1 VGLSPLTRFRVE
13 RIENLPYHLRS
24 LIAGGRPSRE
34 MKSYW
39 IVQKDH
45 GLALEPRD
53 VPAAE
58 PKEGQLLVKVR
69 ASSFNRGELLTVHGA
84 CDPRGKPAGIECAGE
99 IAVGTAAFAVGERVM
114 GRCIGGFAEYA
125 LMDAR
130 EAMRVPPRLSW
141 EQAAAIPLAFMVTH
155 DMLVAHGHVERG
167 EWILITG
174 VSSGVGVAS
183 LQVGKALG
191 AHVIGTSG
199 SEQKLAK
206 LTALGLDVGVA
217 TRGAGF
223 HEPAMKAT
231 GGKGV
236 NLVVNAVGGTVFAEC
251 IRSLAYEGRLAT
263 VGYLDRTLK
272 AEIDLEAL
280 HAKRLHLFGVSN
292 KLRPAAERAQTVRA
306 FENDLLPYF
315 ADGRIVPVVD
325 RVFGFDELT
334 AAHAYFDSGAIVGK
348 VVVRM

>member
-1 VGLSPLTRFRVE
+1 MR
-13 RIENLPYHLRS
+13 
-24 LIAGGRPSRE
+24 
-34 MKSYW
+34 SYW
-39 IVQKDH
+39 VVQSER

-53 VPAAE
+53 VPTPT

-69 ASSFNRGELLTVHGA
+69 ASPFNRGELLTGHGA
-84 CDPRGKPAGIECAGE
+84 YDPNGKAAGIECAGE
-99 IAVGTAAFAVGERVM
+99 IAVDAAGFTVGERVM
-114 GRCIGGFAEYA
+114 GRCVGGFAEYA

-130 EAMRVPPRLSW
+130 EAMRVPARLSW
-141 EQAAAIPLAFMVTH
+141 EQAAAIPLVFMVAH
-155 DMLVAHGHVERG
+155 DMLVAHGELERG
-167 EWILITG
+167 EWLLITG

-183 LQVGKALG
+183 LQAGKALG
-191 AHVIGTSG
+191 ANVIGTSG
-199 SEQKLAK
+199 SPEKLAK
-206 LTALGLDVGVA
+206 LARLGLDVGVA
-217 TRGAGF
+217 TRGGGF

-231 GGKGV
+231 AGKGV
-236 NLVVNAVGGTVFAEC
+236 DLVVNTVGGTVFAEC
-251 IRSLAYEGRLAT
+251 VRTLAFEGRLAT

-306 FENDLLPYF
+306 FEKDFLPYF

-325 RVFGFDELT
+325 RVFAFDELA
-334 AAHAYFDSGAIVGK
+334 AAHAHFDSGAVVGK

>member
-1 VGLSPLTRFRVE
+1 
-13 RIENLPYHLRS
+13 
-24 LIAGGRPSRE
+24 
-34 MKSYW
+34 MKSFW
-39 IVQKDH
+39 IMPAEH
-45 GLALEPRD
+45 GLKLEPRD
-53 VPAAE
+53 VPTPE

-69 ASSFNRGELLTVHGA
+69 ATSFNRGELLTGHGA
-84 CDPRGKPAGIECAGE
+84 FDPRGKPAGIECAGE
-99 IAVGTAAFAVGERVM
+99 IVAGCAGFASGERVM
-114 GRCIGGFAEYA
+114 GRCVGGFAEHA

-130 EAMRVPPRLSW
+130 EAMRVPQRLSW
-141 EQAAAIPLAFMVTH
+141 EQAAAIPLAFMVAH
-155 DMLVAHGHVERG
+155 DMLVAHGRVERG
-167 EWILITG
+167 EWVLITG

-191 AHVIGTSG
+191 TNVIGTSG

-206 LTALGLDVGVA
+206 LAELGLDVGVA
-217 TRGAGF
+217 TRAGGF

-231 GGKGV
+231 AGKGV
-236 NLVVNAVGGTVFAEC
+236 DLVVNTVGGTVFAEC
-251 IRSLAYEGRLAT
+251 IRSLGYEGRLAT

-306 FENDLLPYF
+306 FEKDLLPYF
-315 ADGRIVPVVD
+315 ADGRIAPVVD
-325 RVFGFDELT
+325 RVFAFDDLG
-334 AAHAYFDSGAIVGK
+334 AAHAYFDSGALVGK

>member
-1 VGLSPLTRFRVE
+1 MR
-13 RIENLPYHLRS
+13 
-24 LIAGGRPSRE
+24 A
-34 MKSYW
+34 YW
-39 IVQKDH
+39 IVQSER

-53 VPAAE
+53 VPTPQ

-69 ASSFNRGELLTVHGA
+69 ASSFNRGELLTGHGA
-84 CDPRGKPAGIECAGE
+84 FDPRGKPAGIECAGE
-99 IAVGTAAFAVGERVM
+99 IAAAGSGFAAGERVM
-114 GRCIGGFAEYA
+114 GRCVGGFADYA

-130 EAMRVPPRLSW
+130 ETLRVPQRLSW
-141 EQAAAIPLAFMVTH
+141 EQAAAIPLVFMVAH
-155 DMLVAHGHVERG
+155 DMLVTHGALERG
-167 EWILITG
+167 EWLLITG

-183 LQVGKALG
+183 LQAGKALG
-191 AHVIGTSG
+191 ANVIGTSG
-199 SEQKLAK
+199 SADKLAK
-206 LTALGLDVGVA
+206 LEALGLDVGVA
-217 TRGAGF
+217 TRGSGF

-231 GGKGV
+231 AGKGV
-236 NLVVNAVGGTVFAEC
+236 DLVVNTVGGTVFAEC
-251 IRSLAYEGRLAT
+251 VRTLAFEGKLAT

-306 FENDLLPYF
+306 FEKDFLPYF

-325 RVFGFDELT
+325 RVFAFGELA
-334 AAHAYFDSGAIVGK
+334 AAHAHFDSGNVVGK

>member
-1 VGLSPLTRFRVE
+1 
-13 RIENLPYHLRS
+13 
-24 LIAGGRPSRE
+24 

-39 IVQKDH
+39 IVQAER
-45 GLALEPRD
+45 GLKLEPRD
-53 VPAAE
+53 VPTPK

-69 ASSFNRGELLTVHGA
+69 ASSFNRGELLTGHGA
-84 CDPRGKPAGIECAGE
+84 YDPNGKAAGIECAGE
-99 IAVGTAAFAVGERVM
+99 IAADAAGFTAGERVM
-114 GRCIGGFAEYA
+114 GRCVGGFAEYA

-130 EAMRVPPRLSW
+130 EAMRVPARLSW
-141 EQAAAIPLAFMVTH
+141 EQAAAIPLVFMVAH
-155 DMLVAHGHVERG
+155 DMLVAHGKLERG
-167 EWILITG
+167 EWLLITG

-183 LQVGKALG
+183 LQAGKALG

-199 SEQKLAK
+199 SAEKLAK
-206 LTALGLDVGVA
+206 LARLGLDVGVA
-217 TRGAGF
+217 TRGGGF

-231 GGKGV
+231 AGKGV
-236 NLVVNAVGGTVFAEC
+236 DLVVNTVGGTVFAEC
-251 IRSLAYEGRLAT
+251 VRTLAFEGRLAT

-306 FENDLLPYF
+306 FEKDFLPYF

-325 RVFGFDELT
+325 RVFAFDEV
-334 AAHAYFDSGAIVGK
+334 AAAYEHFDSGTVVGK